1 LLEDDE
7 LLKDGGAPAFAKYNR
22 DQFFPVEL
30 PNGSKVF
37 ENELFDFK
45 LCVWQVNVTPNA
57 ILQTL
62 ITAHGEIDQNTYF
75 DPKSKQSFEFDH
87 LRKEVSNMQDY
98 VGMDEEAEP
107 WR

>member
-37 ENELFDFK
+37 E
-45 LCVWQVNVTPNA
+45 
-57 ILQTL
+57 ISTL
-62 ITAHGEIDQNTYF
+62 ISSHVFG
-75 DPKSKQSFEFDH
+75 K
-87 LRKEVSNMQDY
+87 
-98 VGMDEEAEP
+98 
-107 WR
+107 